1 MQPNI
6 HRSLATAWLV
16 CAAIATALLLW
27 TSCAQMATTAAADDP
42 FAVLAAKVLATP
54 AAATR
59 SVRIDRPDGN
69 PATDALVFFVPGT
82 PNVDERAAPRAAAER
97 WPGDEPRQLA
107 VQARDGLRLA
117 VDARGCVQ
125 SPTGGRMFA
134 FAGEHAAN
142 RFVDHATASL
152 QLIAPHACTVEVMD
166 DAGQPVAGAPLAVRS
181 ANGLLLGRHT
191 TGSDGTRA
199 LRLLLSAPN
208 ATTIGLRIGS
218 DTPITAPLPANSGR
232 VRLTMPKTTTLTA
245 TFVGELVPR
254 RALSF
259 ALKCRGL
266 EQPIPGE
273 PTGERSATWP
283 FVAIGSEATVTVLL
297 SAPEP
302 LGTVASAQA
311 TATVTANAP
320 ALELGATFTSA
331 SVVVQVLDL
340 AGQPAAHRAF
350 TLRIQQGDA
359 RRLRHIRADAEG
371 WVELGLP
378 GGFDGE
384 QPVTFVLDL
393 HADAA
398 ETEFAFAAGEL
409 PPTVRRSTGPKVGRA
424 QLELHLREPVRRRL
438 DPIRCQPMPVLAAG
452 QLVLPDGSAPGTP
465 ITLTTDE
472 GLRVRTDEA
481 GRFELRGEARD
492 ADREFERRRD
502 PEYLASRR
510 KKNGP
515 PTTTTH
521 VEIEREWCFGGDS
534 PWSFELA
541 HGAVDDRIVVQRTRS
556 LPLHPELATPDLV
569 AFAFRLEPSGRRG
582 RRVPVEIDGRERK
595 LPLPNGAWHLVAH
608 AGVLDLA
615 RWEDVCTDDRDE
627 PRPASLDWRPFA
639 RLVEL
644 RVVDRAGRPL
654 DDCIVRL
661 REEET
666 SCAPKD
672 GLVRILVPLEGANV
686 DVRSRIGHRVALDLL
701 DENQTVVLD
710 DRPQL
715 QVKLRPVPE
724 LPAGI
729 VLELAIGGGDPVA
742 FDEGGSAS
750 AVAAGEGTFTPTLRL
765 RKGMAR
771 SEPLEWDLPSIRLA
785 QAFRRLPVDI
795 TPERRRVLEAAVA
808 ELRER

>member
-1 MQPNI
+1 
-6 HRSLATAWLV
+6 
-16 CAAIATALLLW
+16 
-27 TSCAQMATTAAADDP
+27 
-42 FAVLAAKVLATP
+42 
-54 AAATR
+54 
-59 SVRIDRPDGN
+59 
-69 PATDALVFFVPGT
+69 
-82 PNVDERAAPRAAAER
+82 
-97 WPGDEPRQLA
+97 
-107 VQARDGLRLA
+107 
-117 VDARGCVQ
+117 
-125 SPTGGRMFA
+125 
-134 FAGEHAAN
+134 
-142 RFVDHATASL
+142 
-152 QLIAPHACTVEVMD
+152 
-166 DAGQPVAGAPLAVRS
+166 
-181 ANGLLLGRHT
+181 
-191 TGSDGTRA
+191 
-199 LRLLLSAPN
+199 LSAPN

-218 DTPITAPLPANSGR
+218 DMPITAPLPASGGR

-245 TFVGELVPR
+245 TFVGELIPR

-311 TATVTANAP
+311 TTTVTANAP

-331 SVVVQVLDL
+331 SVVLQVLDL

-350 TLRIQQGDA
+350 TLRIQQGDT
-359 RRLRHIRADAEG
+359 RRLRYVRADAEG

-393 HADAA
+393 HADAP
-398 ETEFAFAAGEL
+398 ETEIAFAAGEL
-409 PPTVRRSTGPKVGRA
+409 PPTARRSTSAKVGRA
-424 QLELHLREPVRRRL
+424 QLELQLRRPVRQRL
-438 DPIRCQPMPVLAAG
+438 EPIRCQPMPVLVSG
-452 QLVLPDGSAPGTP
+452 QLVLPDGAAPGSP

-472 GLRVRTDEA
+472 GVRVRTDEA

-502 PEYLASRR
+502 PEDLASRR

-556 LPLHPELATPDLV
+556 LLLHPELATPDLV

-595 LPLPNGAWHLVAH
+595 LPLPSGAWHLVAH
-608 AGVLDLA
+608 AGLLDLA

-639 RLVEL
+639 RLVEV

-742 FDEGGSAS
+742 FDERGSAM
-750 AVAAGEGTFTPTLRL
+750 AVVTGEGTFTPTIRL
-765 RKGMAR
+765 RKDGAT
-771 SEPLEWDLPSIRLA
+771 SAPLAWQLPDLVMPKDGAPIPIR
-785 QAFRRLPVDI
+785 I
-795 TPERRRVLEAAVA
+795 TPERQRVLEAAVA